1 MCVCACVCVCGC
13 VCVYVH
19 VAVRV
24 SGFVC
29 VCVCVCAGVCVY
41 VCVSV
46 SAGACVPHVGTTHS
60 GTFPLRRTGSLL
72 RLLPREALTWLLLVA
87 NPGKEIFASG
97 NIFMLVVESL

>member
-1 MCVCACVCVCGC
+1 M
-13 VCVYVH
+13 YVH

>member
-1 MCVCACVCVCGC
+1 MCVCVWVGVCMCMWPCVFLGL
-13 VCVYVH
+13 
-19 VAVRV
+19 
-24 SGFVC
+24 C

>member
-1 MCVCACVCVCGC
+1 M
-13 VCVYVH
+13 YVH

-29 VCVCVCAGVCVY
+29 VCVSVSVPVSVCMCVCVC

-97 NIFMLVVESL
+97 NSFMLVVESL